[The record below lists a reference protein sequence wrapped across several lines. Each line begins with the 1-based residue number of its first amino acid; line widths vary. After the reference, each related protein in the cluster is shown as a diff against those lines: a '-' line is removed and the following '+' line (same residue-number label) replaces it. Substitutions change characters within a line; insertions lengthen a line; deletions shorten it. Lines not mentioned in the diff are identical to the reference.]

1 MISSNSASKRVISL
15 SVVLALVVSLLSF
28 FVTPAVAVPP
38 SPPCVTKTTKVGNDT
53 VVQFLRT
60 GTCTWNVPADVTQL
74 RGLIVGGGGGGG
86 GQGLFGGGGGGGG
99 YVEFDSLLLS
109 DQTVTIT
116 VGAGGQSDL
125 NPNFGQSPGAS
136 SGENSSIVGD
146 GLNITALGGGAGGAS
161 LQPNFET
168 GSLARDG
175 GSGGGSGLRN
185 LSDGSIDLSY
195 GQATIASDLVLPGG
209 QTDVTIN
216 LEEKGNDGSP
226 ICAIIGGISIQYPS
240 SAGGGGGAG
249 GPGICEFNQSGASVS
264 HGGDGYQNDIL
275 GVNHYWAGGGGGG
288 NFGYQTS
295 IYSGGDGGL
304 GGGGG
309 GGAFGEQV
317 NPQPISGIDG
327 GSGLNLPTKRNNFQY
342 SSEYPNA
349 YGSDGGVNTG
359 GGGGGGTH
367 PLGLGGNGG
376 SGIVVLRYLTPQGT
390 PDPSSDATLGSATVK
405 GIERIELGGGDTGIP
420 ASASA
425 VFTLSAAEAAGSE
438 STFFTPSS
446 ANIPSVPEATVRA
459 VLLTSNDNILNNFNS
474 GQEYNGQAISPN
486 SFFIVKVTAQD
497 GVTNRFYRFD
507 VEIDATAPL
516 LVSST
521 PADGDVDVETIL
533 DIPGGL
539 DIWFN
544 LRLVFDEPVKWNPDK
559 PVKLYRVGNSGAF
572 PDEHL
577 TLKSG
582 DGSNTLVFYHTEQ
595 TAPGLLQSSEYEVVI
610 DSDSITDLVGNS
622 FEGIA
627 RPSSIRFTTKPGPVV
642 ISRTP
647 GGSSSAPL
655 NSDFSITFNE
665 PVSLV
670 EGKSVHLYREGFEA
684 PVYSFPVTGLSN
696 IDDKSFTQSL
706 DTYLVLGASYYIL
719 IDPEAFLDLTGNLF
733 NGFSS
738 PTDFAFT
745 TARTVP
751 GAPTSVSVTRINP
764 TIADVLFVA
773 PTFDGRS
780 EITEY
785 SAISSPDGIIR
796 SVAGEARTIRF
807 ENLNPVENYTFTVVA
822 TNDEGDSE
830 SSLAS
835 NTLVGNAYNVPCSTN
850 GGFIT
855 ISINIVIGSS
865 SERCEGTL
873 VIPEGVTEIA
883 TSALEEQVLI
893 TGLSLPSTLVTIGN
907 DAFAGAT
914 ALTELVIPN
923 NVSTIGSYAFTNAMS
938 LRNLT
943 IGNSVV
949 TIGDGAFWYAN
960 LLTSIVIPDSVET
973 IGVEAFARASDG
985 NILTL
990 LRIGRNVIN
999 LGDEAF
1005 SEYDENHVAS
1015 FQYCGTDLEPE
1026 DFGLAGLGGVPQVG
1040 CPPEAPTSIIAI
1052 SAGATSIDVSF
1063 TAPSE
1068 NGGSPVTSYTAISS
1082 PGGISGSISQAGNG
1096 TIRVS
1101 GLTAGISYTF
1111 TVIATNSVG
1120 NSLPSLASNLVSS
1133 VRSPSAPSSV
1143 VAVATGKRSARI
1155 TLINTASDG
1164 GAAITSYS
1172 LTSSAGGISR
1182 TFLVSGNSGST
1193 FTHEFTNLQ
1202 PGTTYT
1208 FLVTATNS
1216 VGTSPVTSSNVI
1228 TTVSLVVASIT
1239 SLTYS
1244 DDGTGS
1250 AGKLIWTGKNID
1262 SVLFTGPS
1270 DSYPGPFNYGAF
1282 TSRWNGT
1289 IRNLTPETTY
1299 TITIFAAS
1307 EDGVGES
1314 KSLTFTTGIKTAEI
1328 KDLAYWNSWLK
1339 ANTFMPNE
1347 AANLIS
1353 LLNKFNALVTSRHRS
1368 FIKVPISRVSSVS
1381 ARSLTPMACSVV
1393 STTAKVDAGLV
1404 KALTRDTCTISYT
1417 VLGPS
1422 RAAATLVKDFV
1433 FNKVG

>member
-1 MISSNSASKRVISL
+1 VINSKSASKRVISL
-15 SVVLALVVSLLSF
+15 SVVLALVVSLFSF

-195 GQATIASDLVLPGG
+195 GQATTASDLVLPGG

-216 LEEKGNDGSP
+216 LEEKSHDGSP
-226 ICAIIGGISIQYPS
+226 ICANIGGISIQYPS

-288 NFGYQTS
+288 NFAMFTS
-295 IYSGGDGGL
+295 TYSGGDGGL

-309 GGAFGEQV
+309 GGAFGEAA

-327 GSGLNLPTKRNNFQY
+327 VSGLNLPTKRNNFQY

-438 STFFTPSS
+438 LTFFTPSS

-474 GQEYNGQAISPN
+474 GQEYNGQAISAN

-696 IDDKSFTQSL
+696 IDHKSFTQSL

-764 TIADVLFVA
+764 TTADVSFVA

-835 NTLVGNAYNVPCSTN
+835 NTLVGNAYNMPCSTN

-855 ISINIVIGSS
+855 ISFNIVIGSS

-873 VIPEGVTEIA
+873 VIPEGVTEIG

-907 DAFAGAT
+907 TAFGGAT

-949 TIGDGAFWYAN
+949 TIGDSAFWYAN

-973 IGVEAFARASDG
+973 IGIEAFARASDG
-985 NILTL
+985 NILTS

-1155 TLINTASDG
+1155 TLINAASDG
-1164 GAAITSYS
+1164 GAAITLYS

-1216 VGTSPVTSSNVI
+1216 VGTSPVTSSNTV
-1228 TTVSLVVASIT
+1228 TTVALAVASIAT
-1239 SLTYS
+1239 LTYK
-1244 DDGTGS
+1244 DDGSGTG
-1250 AGKLIWTGKNID
+1250 GKLTWTGRNID
-1262 SVLFTGPS
+1262 SVLFIGPAS
-1270 DSYPGPFNYGAF
+1270 IYPGAYNYGAY
-1282 TSRWNGT
+1282 SKDWKGT
-1289 IRNLTPETTY
+1289 LRNLVPDTLN
-1299 TITIFAAS
+1299 TISISAVS
-1307 EDGVGES
+1307 EDGVGETM
-1314 KSLTFTTGIKTAEI
+1314 SLTFRTGAKADVVRDI
-1328 KDLAYWNSWLK
+1328 AYWSSWLSVN
-1339 ANTFMPNE
+1339 ARLPNE
-1347 AANLIS
+1347 ATSLMK
-1353 LLNKFNALVTSRHRS
+1353 LLNRFNSLVTSPYRS
-1368 FIKVPISRVSSVS
+1368 YIKVPVSRVSTVT
-1381 ARSLTPMACSVV
+1381 ATSLTPKSCSIV
-1393 STTAKVDAGLV
+1393 STTAKVNAGLV
-1404 KALTRDTCTISYT
+1404 QALTKDTCTISYT
-1417 VLGPS
+1417 VSGGS
-1422 RAAATLVKDFV
+1422 RAPATLVKDFI
-1433 FNKVG
+1433 FKKVG